1 MMITETGKIVAIESV
16 QGEMVAQVE
25 CISKSACSS
34 CNNNTSCGVGV
45 VSKAFSDKSHYIEL
59 PYKEGMVVDHFIEL
73 QISDGDLIKSAT
85 LIYLLPLFFFI
96 TSALMIK
103 TFFAVNEGLLI
114 ITSAL
119 FAAAGFFVTR
129 FLANK
134 LFPKQQA
141 KQLIATQFD
150 K

>member
-1 MMITETGKIVAIESV
+1 MITETGKIIAIESV
-16 QGEMVAQVE
+16 HGEMVVQVE

-59 PYKEGMVVDHFIEL
+59 PYKEGMAVDHFIEL

-96 TSALMIK
+96 TSALIIK
-103 TFFAVNEGLLI
+103 TFFFINEGLLI
-114 ITSAL
+114 ITSVI
-119 FAAAGFFVTR
+119 FATVGFFLTR

-134 LFPKQQA
+134 LFPNKQA
-141 KQLIATQFD
+141 EQLIATQFD